1 MTAKQPGGALTVPAL
16 VEATALINRLAD
28 GTFQDLCMRA
38 YAGAPC
44 AIHSLLG
51 LWGFNATKIVQ
62 DPDVATTLSRQ
73 PLIGTWGQLIDA
85 PTTVGGPAFAG
96 DLRGGAPGASSLM
109 HTFLLDVEPG
119 SASQVSEAA
128 LRANEWEQET
138 FVPACLGATLEH
150 WTVFC
155 MGNLSWKTENE
166 RLQNSNTY
174 VMAMAMGA
182 MIIYVCVAL
191 GAPPWEPVR
200 SKCTLAL
207 SIMASVGMSLGVA
220 FGLTAFFGVPFTIM
234 SFLAIFIILGV
245 GIDDMFILFDAF
257 QRTDNAHPLD
267 ERLGEA
273 LEAIGCSI
281 TLTSLTDG
289 LAFCVGSMID
299 LPAISAFCI
308 AAGIATLSVF
318 LVQATFFA
326 SILVLDARR
335 EQANRF
341 DLLPCFHGP
350 APSLSSTPAPP
361 ISSSAPPPATE
372 ASIGHAHF
380 ARRELQGD
388 ASARL
393 GSLPVACLSQAST
406 QVLPGE
412 KALGAPRLLDEHDTG
427 SGDAQCVPRTEGGGA
442 QDKIRPQA
450 TSRLAGRM
458 LQGFGDRCL
467 RDGRRRVL
475 VAACFA
481 ALAIGMGVL
490 AYKCLSRGS
499 NWSDFLPRGSY
510 VLEFLEQEDAQ
521 FGAIGRF
528 YVYFDHTEFDLS
540 SAGDRAAMRALHADL
555 AALTFFMHANTA
567 GGASASSPAPASA
580 VDSWFQDFERWV
592 AAQGGGGGGGG
603 GGERVDHVTLYE
615 QWRNS
620 DASRA
625 KVFFEDLA
633 LDMQTDADGSRRVVG
648 QSRLSF
654 LVRLPSDTT
663 NWDALVERMQ
673 EFRTLCQL
681 YNAGPGEG
689 GDESAPGTSGGSLG
703 ARGFSPSFLFLER
716 YRYLSE
722 MTLQCVAGCLL
733 GVLLI
738 NLLFLP
744 ALNAILVVVS
754 ILLVMVNLLGW
765 MVIFGVQVRARARE
779 RAYVHVWTEICQY
792 LLETEA
798 LKSGTKEAV

>member
-1 MTAKQPGGALTVPAL
+1 MLRAQEARAERVIMTAKQPGGALTVPAL

-28 GTFQDLCMRA
+28 GAFQDLCMRA

-44 AIHSLLG
+44 AIHSLLAV
-51 LWGFNATKIVQ
+51 WGFNATLILQ

-73 PLIGTWGQLIDA
+73 PLIGTWGQLIEV
-85 PTTVGGPAFAG
+85 PTAVGGQGFSG
-96 DLRGGAPGASSLM
+96 DLRGGASGASSLM
-109 HTFLLDVEPG
+109 HTFLLDVESG

-128 LRANEWEQET
+128 LRANEWERES
-138 FVPACLGATLEH
+138 FVPACLGATLQH
-150 WTVFC
+150 WDVFC
-155 MGNLSWKTENE
+155 MGDLSWKSENE
-166 RLQNSNTY
+166 RLQNDNTY
-174 VMAMAMGA
+174 IMAMAMGA
-182 MIIYVCVAL
+182 MIVYVCVAL

-220 FGLTAFFGVPFTIM
+220 FGLTAYFGVPFTIM

-257 QRTDNAHPLD
+257 QRTDPAHPLD

-289 LAFCVGSMID
+289 LAFCVGSVID

-335 EQANRF
+335 EQANRL

-350 APSLSSTPAPP
+350 APSLSSPPAPP
-361 ISSSAPPPATE
+361 ISLSTPPAAAE
-372 ASIGHAHF
+372 ASIGHAHV
-380 ARRELQGD
+380 ARRALQGD
-388 ASARL
+388 ASPSLDRL
-393 GSLPVACLSQAST
+393 AADSLPEAGT
-406 QVLPGE
+406 QMLPGA
-412 KALGAPRLLDEHDTG
+412 KGLGVPRLLGEHGTG
-427 SGDAQCVPRTEGGGA
+427 SGDSQRMSSMEGGETP
-442 QDKIRPQA
+442 DKSPP
-450 TSRLAGRM
+450 RLAGRM

-467 RDGRRRVL
+467 RDWRRRAL

-481 ALAIGMGVL
+481 ALAIGMGVH
-490 AYKCLSRGS
+490 AYNFLSRGS

-510 VLEFLEQEDAQ
+510 VLEFLDQEDAQ
-521 FGAIGRF
+521 FGAIGKF
-528 YVYFDHTEFDLS
+528 YVYFDHAEFDLS

-555 AALTFFMHANTA
+555 AALPFFMRADTA
-567 GGASASSPAPASA
+567 GSVAASGPAQTSA

-603 GGERVDHVTLYE
+603 NGERVDHVMLYE
-615 QWRNS
+615 EWRNS
-620 DASRA
+620 DSSRA
-625 KVFFEDLA
+625 KVFLEDLA
-633 LDMQTDADGSRRVVG
+633 LDLQTEADGSRRVVG

-663 NWDALVERMQ
+663 NWDSLVATML

-681 YNAGPGEG
+681 YNAGPGEVG
-689 GDESAPGTSGGSLG
+689 AGETEPRTSGGSLG

-716 YRYLSE
+716 YRYLSD

-733 GVLLI
+733 GVLVI

-744 ALNAILVVVS
+744 ALNAILVVIS
-754 ILLVMVNLLGW
+754 ILLVMVDLLGW
-765 MVIFGVQVRARARE
+765 MVLFGIQVRPE
-779 RAYVHVWTEICQY
+779 PQEI
-792 LLETEA
+792 T
-798 LKSGTKEAV
+798 